1 MGVNTQRQFFLVYH
15 HNTFLSKMVAM
26 LCDGLFLLTHGGN
39 SKRLV
44 HIFEFREL
52 ETWRCFSRYS
62 NQQWSTTNHWLLEY
76 WIIIPHFGSFTSNL
90 QSEVTAKSDP
100 MNLIPL
106 QLFTGTLLPF
116 RCYELCPQHGW
127 VNTRWNVA
135 LKKSDGLYDRFPL
148 VMRDTW
154 EQEIPI

>member
-106 QLFTGTLLPF
+106 QLFTGTLLP
-116 RCYELCPQHGW
+116 
-127 VNTRWNVA
+127 
-135 LKKSDGLYDRFPL
+135 PL
-148 VMRDTW
+148 VQVLRALPTAWLSEYTMECGLEKNRTGYTIDFHW
-154 EQEIPI
+154 